1 MERVKTLNYIL
12 NIPPSRD
19 TEKEFSVLDI
29 VKTCISLKIDSK
41 TMYTL
46 KYQELLYLILG
57 IQIDKAYEIRKLEES
72 QNKDYE
78 EVDATNSDILKGTDI
93 YGNS

>member
-1 MERVKTLNYIL
+1 MLGD
-12 NIPPSRD
+12 SRNNKPD
-19 TEKEFSVLDI
+19 KNNEFSVLDI
-29 VKTCISLKIDSK
+29 IKTCIALKIDSK

-46 KYQELLYLILG
+46 KYEELLYLILG
-57 IQIDKAYEIRKLEES
+57 IQIDKAYELKNLEES

-78 EVDATNSDILKGTDI
+78 EVDASNYDILKGTDLA